1 MNREF
6 LINLIF
12 LLVINAIIKPLYI
25 FGIDR
30 TIQNVTGQD
39 YGIYFTLLSFTYLF
53 QMLNDFGLQNFNIR
67 TLSMHPHTIGR
78 YFPGILQ
85 LKIFLAA
92 IFIALVYTL
101 AYLLG
106 YEAYYFELLG
116 WIVLIQILS
125 SLLLYLRSNMAGLG
139 KYRYDSL
146 FSVLDKLLLIFIVGY
161 FLCTEH
167 LRSAFRIEWFLYIQV
182 ASISLVCLAAIVVL
196 RKDLA
201 GLKWKW
207 NYPILVAIL
216 KESYPYAIIYIL
228 MMIYTRIDAV
238 MIERL
243 LPDGVHESYLYA
255 SGYRL
260 LDAANMVTYLFI
272 GLLLPMLTRMIAGK
286 EALQPLFSTGIKLI
300 AISTMMLALPLWF
313 FATPIMELL
322 YIDGSAY
329 TGDIVRMLF
338 IGHALIAMAHILG
351 ALMVASGQVASLNI
365 IYIVGIGVNLLLN
378 FILIPHF
385 KALGAAFSTAVTE
398 GIVLAGLLLIVWK
411 FHRGIWTWSLIRR
424 LLGFV
429 LLSILM
435 VYTLHGRFGLSW
447 PYAYLLS
454 IVVVGLAAII
464 SRMLPTRELLQLL
477 RARSE

>member
-1 MNREF
+1 MRREF
-6 LINLIF
+6 LINLTF
-12 LLVINAIIKPLYI
+12 LLIINAIIKPLYI

-30 TIQNVTGQD
+30 TVQNVTGQD

-92 IFIALVYTL
+92 FFVALVYTV
-101 AYLLG
+101 AYFLN
-106 YEAYYFELLG
+106 YEAYYFELLS
-116 WIVLIQILS
+116 WIVVIQILS

-139 KYRYDSL
+139 KYRYDSV
-146 FSVLDKLLLIFIVGY
+146 FSILDKLVLIIVVGY
-161 FLCTEH
+161 FLWTED
-167 LRSAFRIEWFLYIQV
+167 LRQGFRIEWFLYIQV
-182 ASISLVCLAAIVVL
+182 FSISVVCLAAVIVL
-196 RKDLA
+196 RKNLV
-201 GLKWKW
+201 GLKWTW
-207 NYPILVAIL
+207 NYPILLAIL

-243 LPDGVHESYLYA
+243 LPDGVQESYLYA

-272 GLLLPMLTRMIAGK
+272 GLLLPMLSKLIANK

-300 AISTMMLALPLWF
+300 AISTVMLALPLWF

-322 YIDGSAY
+322 YVDGSDY

-338 IGHALIAMAHILG
+338 IGHALIAVAHILG
-351 ALMVASGQVASLNI
+351 ALMVASGKVASLNT
-365 IYIVGIGVNLLLN
+365 IYLTGIGINLILN
-378 FILIPHF
+378 FLLIPHH

-398 GIVLAGLLLIVWK
+398 GVVLIGLLYIVWK

-424 LLGFV
+424 LFGFIA
-429 LLSILM
+429 LSWLM
-435 VYTLHGRFGLSW
+435 VYTLHDRFNLAW
-447 PYAYLLS
+447 PYAYGLS
-454 IVVVGLAAII
+454 LFLVGIAALI
-464 SRMLPTRELLQLL
+464 SRMIPTRELLQVL
-477 RARSE
+477 RMRSE